1 VGKLIDEIKVL
12 SQPLDVLQKDV
23 SQQQKAKEDTS
34 LEGEQK
40 RIANTRKMN
49 DERAVS
55 TELKHVP
62 ESDYL

>member
-1 VGKLIDEIKVL
+1 MGKLIDEIKVL

-49 DERAVS
+49 DERAVN

>member
-1 VGKLIDEIKVL
+1 VGKLIDEIEVR
-12 SQPLDVLQKDV
+12 SQPLDVLLKDV

-49 DERAVS
+49 DERAVN